1 MGVWDVL
8 TLSLIPLGRNLSTVC
23 SEHGQAEVAWQHI
36 VFVCIKICAIEWT
49 IKCPFVIFI
58 GLQCCK
64 MLKAFIFSFA
74 MSKAWS
80 SIVHGHKMLTRIYF
94 TFIFLLMLTAQCYD
108 KVIIKK
114 EIELFVGW
122 LRLLMTRLGRPPK
135 LHNYTVQPHS
145 RNKHDIINPVH
156 GLHQHSGPEIS
167 LACAAIFT
175 FSSELGMTQLIL
187 QIVYHLK
194 EEI

>member
-1 MGVWDVL
+1 M
-8 TLSLIPLGRNLSTVC
+8 
-23 SEHGQAEVAWQHI
+23 
-36 VFVCIKICAIEWT
+36 CAIEWT

-122 LRLLMTRLGRPPK
+122 LWLLMTRLGRPPK
-135 LHNYTVQPHS
+135 LHNYRVQPRS

-156 GLHQHSGPEIS
+156 GLHRSTVVQSLVWLVLPFLHFLLNLAWLIS
-167 LACAAIFT
+167 
-175 FSSELGMTQLIL
+175 QLIL
-187 QIVYHLK
+187 QIDHLNLRSPVKKIYHLK
-194 EEI
+194 EDFKIWFLVPCICL

>member
-8 TLSLIPLGRNLSTVC
+8 TLSLIPPGRNLSTVC

-94 TFIFLLMLTAQCYD
+94 TFIFLLMLTIHNVMTKSSSRRKLNCLLVDCGCWWPGSADHPNY
-108 KVIIKK
+108 IITQSSPTAG
-114 EIELFVGW
+114 IS
-122 LRLLMTRLGRPPK
+122 MT
-135 LHNYTVQPHS
+135 S
-145 RNKHDIINPVH
+145 
-156 GLHQHSGPEIS
+156 
-167 LACAAIFT
+167 
-175 FSSELGMTQLIL
+175 
-187 QIVYHLK
+187 
-194 EEI
+194 

>member
-1 MGVWDVL
+1 M
-8 TLSLIPLGRNLSTVC
+8 
-23 SEHGQAEVAWQHI
+23 
-36 VFVCIKICAIEWT
+36 CAIEWT

-122 LRLLMTRLGRPPK
+122 LWLLMTRLGRPPK
-135 LHNYTVQPHS
+135 LHNYRDQPRS

-167 LACAAIFT
+167 LAWAASLDLVMDLYIFFWTWLT
-175 FSSELGMTQLIL
+175 FGMTFITINSRLFFI
-187 QIVYHLK
+187 
-194 EEI
+194 